1 MRPAYAHIQATTS
14 LNVRVWQMH
23 GRHKSQNTVAP
34 APHWR
39 SVFPEYNNITAA
51 TNRKEDTQVSNLF
64 QNVEQELG
72 VGKCGWN
79 NFAMRCVFFTL
90 IFVFSSLHISC
101 DSRFWWPEHQ
111 PSDVNWSTFICHIYK
126 FMNNVDDHTPC
137 TCNAQHLSLFLCNDN
152 SNSTKRMNRDLS
164 YKHIVNS
171 KNYFPTDKQH
181 VQTFQ

>member
-101 DSRFWWPEHQ
+101 VSRFWWPEHQ
-111 PSDVNWSTFICHIYK
+111 PSDVNWSTFICHIYGWIWI
-126 FMNNVDDHTPC
+126 MSMITLLALAMPSICHYSCAMTTVIQP
-137 TCNAQHLSLFLCNDN
+137 NAWTVTYPIN
-152 SNSTKRMNRDLS
+152 
-164 YKHIVNS
+164 I
-171 KNYFPTDKQH
+171 
-181 VQTFQ
+181 